1 MKWAARRLTSLRPAL
16 QSGQR
21 EKIMTSSLPCPF
33 TLRSMRPDDLPAI
46 LEIQRACYV
55 PAMNEDGET
64 LRARLASAPDFSWV
78 GERAGKVFAYLACY
92 PSMLDKITRLGG
104 NFHVPA
110 KPDCLY
116 FHDLAVQ
123 PGSAGGGYGAA
134 LVTHALQ
141 AGWQRG
147 LRQATLVCVQD
158 ALGFWQRQG
167 FSEREAVPEAAR
179 TALATYP
186 GKARYMARLIG

>member
-1 MKWAARRLTSLRPAL
+1 
-16 QSGQR
+16 
-21 EKIMTSSLPCPF
+21 MTSPLPCTF
-33 TLRSMRPDDLPAI
+33 ILRTMRADDLPAI

-55 PAMNEDGET
+55 PAMNEDGEI
-64 LRARLASAPDFSWV
+64 LRARLTSAPDFSWV

-92 PSMLDKITRLGG
+92 PSMLGKITQLGG

-110 KPDCLY
+110 APDCLY

-123 PGSAGGGYGAA
+123 PGSAGGGYGAV

-147 LRQATLVCVQD
+147 LRQAALVCVQD

-167 FSEREAVPEAAR
+167 FSECEAVPETAR